1 MQFELEVFGVLD
13 VGRTRSERGLHQ
25 TRPFKLHI
33 DIQCASDDS
42 VIATGFYPVD
52 LRDIT
57 ELKLLACVSVFT
69 CDIVPNV
76 TSFCKVNMKT
86 SFCS

>member
-1 MQFELEVFGVLD
+1 MGPSRWEH
-13 VGRTRSERGLHQ
+13 RLHQ
-25 TRPFKLHI
+25 AGPFI
-33 DIQCASDDS
+33 DIQRASYDS